1 MRSFGPRYSP
11 SCAHLLP
18 ARHLSRLPS
27 PFPLFPCSSPRPLS
41 LFPSSLTCLE
51 YFVCFKRNKEGGER
65 KGGAGLT
72 SSQHGSRGGDRSNST
87 QSNIAGC
94 SQEVQLVREQ
104 QLGVLVHGLADQER
118 NLVRVLARSG
128 HTDGAGPVVV
138 QVRQLDAGPIPK
150 ACVRMSATER
160 ARHWLRVTGARAC
173 ACLERERL
181 QVDGL
186 ETRRVVHDVVLRRRD
201 RA

>member
-1 MRSFGPRYSP
+1 MGLLST
-11 SCAHLLP
+11 HLFFPLVLP
-18 ARHLSRLPS
+18 PCHLSP
-27 PFPLFPCSSPRPLS
+27 PFPFPTRPLS
-41 LFPSSLTCLE
+41 LSPCCLE
-51 YFVCFKRNKEGGER
+51 YFVCFKRNKEGGR
-65 KGGAGLT
+65 GKGGRG
-72 SSQHGSRGGDRSNST
+72 SQAVNTVRGGGDCSNST

-94 SQEVQLVREQ
+94 SQEVQLVRER

-160 ARHWLRVTGARAC
+160 ARHWLRVRGAQAC